1 MCKSYESKMSE
12 IFFFFFIGQMLI
24 LEFIFFFPF
33 LFIFFFS
40 NHFFPTLIKF
50 CLVYVASC
58 VSSVSCWLRSSS
70 AVICF
75 LTRNWRQPLANW
87 WASLAAQTVKDLS
100 ANQETQ
106 FLSIPGSG
114 RFPGEGIGDPP
125 QYFCVKLLQLYLGT
139 STEVWPRDHDWS
151 LTEDQAKSH
160 PEVRSTEPVW
170 DDKCIFICLFCC

>member
-1 MCKSYESKMSE
+1 MSCQE
-12 IFFFFFIGQMLI
+12 LNYMAL
-24 LEFIFFFPF
+24 F
-33 LFIFFFS
+33 LMHSS
-40 NHFFPTLIKF
+40 NHFFPTLIKC